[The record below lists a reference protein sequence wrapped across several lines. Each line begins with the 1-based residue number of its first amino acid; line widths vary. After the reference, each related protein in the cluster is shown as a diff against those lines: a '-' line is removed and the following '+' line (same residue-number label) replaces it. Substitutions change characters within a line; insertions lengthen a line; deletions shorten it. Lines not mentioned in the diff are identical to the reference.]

1 MRCAACGH
9 ENREAARF
17 CDECGAPLD
26 VAPSSPE
33 LPESL
38 DGGRYRVASFL
49 GEGSRK
55 RVYLA
60 HDTRLG
66 RDVAVAV
73 VKTDGL
79 AHVGIHIGEVIR
91 EGDDF
96 FGRTVILA
104 ARIGAAAKGG
114 EVLVSD
120 DLRRAV
126 GAAAAFD
133 DGREIEL
140 KGLSGRHLVHTVW
153 V

>member
-17 CDECGAPLD
+17 CDKCGAPLD

-49 GEGSRK
+49 GEGSLR
-55 RVYLA
+55 
-60 HDTRLG
+60 
-66 RDVAVAV
+66 
-73 VKTDGL
+73 

-133 DGREIEL
+133 DGREIEF